1 MCMKWF
7 LIKGI
12 GYFFIV
18 GESLFCG
25 SQAHRLAVN
34 LVCWF
39 LSTKSAKISPFF
51 IDDQQQ

>member
-1 MCMKWF
+1 MKWF
-7 LIKGI
+7 LLKGI